1 MKRTRSLVLFII
13 SSLILLVSIFFCIY
27 GVVDIIRTQNEL
39 ANAPSASGID
49 YWGIGWGYGISL
61 FAISVLGLILSWISR
76 KLLQQKILRTISVIA
91 IAVFVFLII
100 ASLFMFY
107 A

>member
-1 MKRTRSLVLFII
+1 MIQGSRNS
-13 SSLILLVSIFFCIY
+13 
-27 GVVDIIRTQNEL
+27 DIIRIQNEL
-39 ANAPSASGID
+39 ANAPGASGID

-61 FAISVLGLILSWISR
+61 FAVSILGLILSWVSK
-76 KLLQQKILRTISVIA
+76 KLLQQKILRNISVIA
-91 IAVFVFLII
+91 IVVFVLLII